1 MSMISW
7 RDLFLAIALGL
18 LLLPGCILNSSSSG
32 CVDDTGCK
40 ERETCVAKVCVA
52 RCPKA
57 PCADGQ
63 LCVRGACVT
72 MPETAGR
79 TLSAGG
85 GISSS
90 AGHIHVNLTGQG
102 RATGTSGG
110 VGHTVQAGA
119 TSVLQR

>member
-18 LLLPGCILNSSSSG
+18 LLPCCILNSSSSG

-52 RCPKA
+52 KCPKS
-57 PCADGQ
+57 PCGDGK
-63 LCVRGACVT
+63 LCVRGTCVT
-72 MPETAGR
+72 MPETTGR
-79 TLSAGG
+79 TFSAAG

-90 AGHIHVNLTGQG
+90 TGHIHVNLTGQG

>member
-1 MSMISW
+1 MIRTIAW

-18 LLLPGCILNSSSSG
+18 FLPGCILNSTSSG

-57 PCADGQ
+57 PCANGK

-72 MPETAGR
+72 MPETTGR

-90 AGHIHVNLTGQG
+90 TGHIHVNLTGQG
-102 RATGTSGG
+102 RATGTSDG
-110 VGHTVQAGA
+110 VGHSVQAGA